1 MRTALNKVP
10 INQIFVNMKVISAR
24 GTIGYVS
31 KVEKEKENNSNVD
44 PVRFD
49 RISIDW
55 LNGKQSTLF
64 HIDAEEVTTSD

>member
-1 MRTALNKVP
+1 MRIALNKVP
-10 INQIFVNMKVISAR
+10 IDQIFVNMEVISAR
-24 GTIGYVS
+24 GTIGYVR
-31 KVEKEKENNSNVD
+31 KVEKEKENTRNVN

-55 LNGKQSTLF
+55 VNGKQSTLF